1 MQKGII
7 IRTSQ
12 LALTAALALPL
23 TGCLFKSHKVEVRM
37 STAALR
43 AATKE
48 EIVTSLNHEAAQIK
62 TVNAMVDISPSVGGA
77 KKGKVT
83 EYTDIRGYILV
94 RKPTMLRM
102 IGLFPVVRNRAFDM
116 VSDGQTFRISIPPKN
131 KFIVGRNDVTYP
143 TQQGLESLRPQAIFD
158 ALLLRP
164 IDPENEIAVLEA
176 STDMVLDPK
185 SKKQVEEPNY
195 ILSVIRKGEGNQ
207 GWLLARKIYINRQD
221 LQLSRQIVYD
231 GNGGVATDARYEDYL
246 DYSGVLFPSK
256 IEISRP
262 QEEYAIRLDV
272 VKLKFNEDLRDDQF
286 ALQQPTGAQLVRLD
300 VPPAQ
305 RGAVPTPP
313 PSTPPTG
320 QAQVLP
326 APQPQAPV
334 PPQE

>member
-1 MQKGII
+1 MLNAILS
-7 IRTSQ
+7 RRFR
-12 LALTAALALPL
+12 LALAAALALPL
-23 TGCLFKSHKVEVRM
+23 SGCLFRSHKVEVRM

-43 AATKE
+43 TATKE
-48 EIVTSLNHEAAQIK
+48 EIVTSLNNEAAQIK
-62 TVNAMVDISPSVGGA
+62 TVNATVDISPSVGGA

-131 KFIVGRNDVTYP
+131 KFILGRNDVTYP
-143 TQQGLESLRPQAIFD
+143 SQQGLESLRPQAIFD

-164 IDPENEIAVLEA
+164 VNPETEIAFLES

-185 SKKQVEEPNY
+185 SKKMVEEPNY
-195 ILSVIRKGEGNQ
+195 ILNVIRKAVDGKD
-207 GWLLARKIYINRQD
+207 WSLARKIYINRED
-221 LQLSRQIVYD
+221 LQLSRQVVYD
-231 GNGGVATDARYEDYL
+231 GNGGVATDARYENYV
-246 DYSGVLFPSK
+246 DYSGILFPSK

-286 ALQQPTGAQLVRLD
+286 ALSQPAGAQLVRLD

-305 RGAVPTPP
+305 RGLAPAAPSNP
-313 PSTPPTG
+313 PSG
-320 QAQVLP
+320 QAQVRS
-326 APQPQAPV
+326 APQPQTPAS
-334 PPQE
+334 PQE